1 MVKHRQK
8 QRQTQNQKVVVNIN
22 TETKPKR
29 KYKRKPKRDD
39 SPDDRK
45 PPHQPQMIIYQNT
58 NAPMP
63 ITSNAPIQQTPF
75 VSAVQETVKN
85 QEPPINNGIERPQP
99 REQAQ
104 TTIPPQSSNPN
115 PAQQDA
121 FATSVMRSVRH
132 VEVAPP
138 QRTIPRNTQ
147 LRASSQ
153 NDLLLAELKRRT
165 ETPTLSPVIQAT
177 FQQQQEHSIIDYH
190 HEPSILETHR
200 VKSGIHTFQD
210 FIAQQDNK
218 VQDNKVQ
225 APLKIP
231 AGKGNKLGGAKKL
244 SAEEL
249 RQHRASIFDTPYKE
263 PAITKQ
269 IQLHVKE
276 TTNPKLKKYLD
287 GVNEREERHL
297 MGQEDRTPR
306 YKLDE
311 RGIITPNSSYGL
323 KEIKG
328 TTLDSKEVNLDTP
341 LPKNNL
347 DKSFK
352 KVESKK
358 SAQKEEHVKHD
369 KLETELNK
377 LSKPELQAQMKRVG
391 LKYFHVK
398 GKGEKTKAQM
408 KDDLLRLHHTRP
420 EEFSN
425 YK

>member
-85 QEPPINNGIERPQP
+85 QEPPINNGIERPPP

-104 TTIPPQSSNPN
+104 TTISPQSSHPN
-115 PAQQDA
+115 PEQQDA

-287 GVNEREERHL
+287 GV
-297 MGQEDRTPR
+297 
-306 YKLDE
+306 
-311 RGIITPNSSYGL
+311 

>member
-115 PAQQDA
+115 PEQQDA

-287 GVNEREERHL
+287 GV
-297 MGQEDRTPR
+297 
-306 YKLDE
+306 
-311 RGIITPNSSYGL
+311 